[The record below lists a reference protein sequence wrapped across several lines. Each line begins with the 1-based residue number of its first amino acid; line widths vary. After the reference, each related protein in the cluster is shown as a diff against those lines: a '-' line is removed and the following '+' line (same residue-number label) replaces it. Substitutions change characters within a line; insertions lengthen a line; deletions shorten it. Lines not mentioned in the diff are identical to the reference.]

1 MVGLSLLSKGK
12 DPNDIAAATAAAQSL
27 DPKSWSADALRGE
40 DVGQAAS
47 IVAAMPPVRA
57 QRRMRELA
65 GRGSETRYG
74 IVLADFRQRDE
85 RDRSR
90 PFAPLVPAAD
100 AFVLDTSD
108 LDIEQAVAAAI
119 AYAESRVAKS

>member
-1 MVGLSLLSKGK
+1 VLDGR
-12 DPNDIAAATAAAQSL
+12 DIGTIVCPTARAKIFVTAT
-27 DPKSWSADALRGE
+27 PE
-40 DVGQAAS
+40 
-47 IVAAMPPVRA
+47 VRA

-74 IVLADFRQRDE
+74 IVLADIRQRDE